1 MATIRDVAK
10 LAGVSVATVSRV
22 LNNQGYVHEDTR
34 KKVERAIHEL
44 NYKPNAV
51 ARSLY
56 KKTSKSIGLII
67 PDITNPFFP
76 QLVRAVEETMNRSGY
91 TVLLFNSDEVLK
103 RERHIIDLMV
113 TKYVDGIIIVSNT
126 IKYEH
131 LQHLTIPIV
140 ALDRVISQE
149 IPSVSVNNYEGARKA
164 VRLLKEKGCK
174 KIAHLRG
181 PENVFTAEER
191 LRGYLDEMSSQEME
205 SIIYVGNYELKTSM
219 VETMRLLTEHPDIDG
234 IFAGNDVMA
243 VGAIKAI
250 TKLGIHIPN
259 ELKIIG
265 FDGIE
270 LGTVI
275 TPELSTMKQPIVQLG
290 KKSSELLLHYI
301 NGQEKGLRHY
311 VYQAE
316 LVERDST

>member
-76 QLVRAVEETMNRSGY
+76 QLVRAVEETMNRAGY
-91 TVLLFNSDEVLK
+91 TVLLFNSDEVLE
-103 RERHIIDLMV
+103 REQHIIDLMV
-113 TKYVDGIIIVSNT
+113 RKYVDGIIIVSNT
-126 IKYEH
+126 IQYEH
-131 LQHLTIPIV
+131 LKDLTIPIV

-149 IPSVSVNNYEGARKA
+149 IPSVSVDNYEGARKA
-164 VRLLKEKGCK
+164 VRLLMEKGCK

-191 LRGYLDEMSSQEME
+191 LRGYLDEMSSQRME
-205 SIIYVGNYELKTSM
+205 TFIYAGNYELKTSM
-219 VETMRLLTEHPDIDG
+219 AETMKLLTEHSDIDG

-243 VGAIKAI
+243 VGAIKAT

-270 LGTVI
+270 LGTAI
-275 TPELSTMKQPIVQLG
+275 SPELSTMKQPIIQLG
-290 KKSSELLLHYI
+290 EKSSELLLNYI
-301 NGQEKGLRHY
+301 NGPENVLRHH